1 MSKFKS
7 EFLNVLD
14 ERGLIFQC
22 TNLEALDELLSK
34 ETVTAYL
41 GCDPTGK
48 SLHVGNLVTLMMM
61 RRFQQ
66 CGHRPIML
74 IGGATARIGDPT
86 GKDKM
91 RKMLS
96 DEQLTENVIGL
107 QKSMSK
113 FIKFGD
119 GDNDALLVNNFD
131 WFKDIGYLQLL
142 SEIGPHFSINR
153 MLSFESVKQRL
164 NREEHMSFL
173 EFNYMILQSYDFNY
187 LKEKYNCM
195 LQLCGGDQWGNV
207 VSGVELV
214 RRLNAAKYEEAVE
227 RMEVFGL
234 SAPLLLTSD
243 GKKMGK
249 SEGNALWLNDD
260 MLPSFDYFQYFRNV
274 NDADVGKMLRV
285 FTDLPMDEIY
295 RLEKLEGQEINEAK
309 KILAFEATKLC
320 RGEDVASEMLNKA
333 ESIFA
338 ENSVEDLPVFNTEAE
353 KPLFAL
359 LREAELCKT
368 GAEARRMIKGGAVRI
383 NDEQVKD
390 ENFALTPDL
399 KDFKL
404 SCGKKKHV
412 RVIVK

>member
-7 EFLNVLD
+7 EFLQVLD
-14 ERGLIFQC
+14 ERDLIFQC
-22 TNLEALDELLSK
+22 TNLETLDELLAK

-41 GCDPTGK
+41 GCDCTAK

-66 CGHRPIML
+66 AGHKPIML
-74 IGGATARIGDPT
+74 LGGATTKIGDPT
-86 GKDKM
+86 GKDEM

-96 DEQLTENVIGL
+96 DEQIAENSAGIK
-107 QKSMSK
+107 QSMSK
-113 FIKFGD
+113 FVNFGD
-119 GDNDALLVNNFD
+119 GNNDATLVNNLE
-131 WFKDIGYLQLL
+131 WFKDISYLDILR
-142 SEIGPHFSINR
+142 EIGPHFSINK

-164 NREEHMSFL
+164 DRETHMSFL

-187 LKEKYNCM
+187 LKENYNCM

-207 VSGVELV
+207 VSGVDLV

-249 SEGNALWLNDD
+249 SEGNAVWLNDD

-285 FTDLPMDEIY
+285 FTDLPMDEIR
-295 RLEKLEGQEINEAK
+295 RLEQLQDKEINEAK
-309 KILAFEATKLC
+309 KILAFEATKIC
-320 RGEDVASEMLNKA
+320 RGEEEAKASLDRA
-333 ESIFA
+333 EATFTDNSI
-338 ENSVEDLPVFNTEAE
+338 ESLPVFNTEKDKA
-353 KPLFAL
+353 LFAL
-359 LREAELCKT
+359 LRESELCKT
-368 GAEARRMIKGGAVRI
+368 GAEARRMIKSGAVRI
-383 NDEQVKD
+383 NDEQVTD
-390 ENFALTPDL
+390 ENFTIGSDL
-399 KDFKL
+399 EDFKL
-404 SCGKKKHV
+404 SCGKKKHI